1 MPQIS
6 HFYFAGDFLPFEPI
20 LAPLAQMI
28 RAKPGQYLAGPGEE
42 LRRAFYLKSGYCRY
56 SIRR

>member
-6 HFYFAGDFLPFEPI
+6 RFYFAGDFLPFEPI

-42 LRRAFYLKSGYCRY
+42 DRKSTRLN
-56 SIRR
+56 SSH